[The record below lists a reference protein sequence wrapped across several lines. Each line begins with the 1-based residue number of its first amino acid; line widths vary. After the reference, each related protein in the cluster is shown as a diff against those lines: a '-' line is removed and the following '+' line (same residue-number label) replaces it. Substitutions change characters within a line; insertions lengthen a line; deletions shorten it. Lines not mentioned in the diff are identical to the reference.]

1 MARKKETRGRK
12 KVLTKRQ
19 RAKNDQISRENWR
32 KAHTKIINVRFHI
45 ETDEAVL
52 KKLDEVENKT
62 DYIRTLILDD
72 ISREK

>member
-19 RAKNDQISRENWR
+19 QAKNDQISRENWR
-32 KAHTKIINVRFHI
+32 KTHTKIINFRFHV

-52 KKLDEVENKT
+52 KKLNEVENKT
-62 DYIRTLILDD
+62 DYIRTLILND
-72 ISREK
+72 ISRET